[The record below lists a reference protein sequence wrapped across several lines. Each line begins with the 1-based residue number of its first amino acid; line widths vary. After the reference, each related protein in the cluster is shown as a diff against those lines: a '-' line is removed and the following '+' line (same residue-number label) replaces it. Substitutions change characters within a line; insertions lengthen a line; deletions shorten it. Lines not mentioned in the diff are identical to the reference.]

1 MENNIKEVEEALL
14 GLILTNKKID
24 DKLSQVFVFLDKSYF
39 SNKENQE
46 TFEMFKYFYDKKI
59 KEFDLTIIN
68 NYISNKKLSNIL
80 THSYINNLL
89 NNAGYI
95 SSLNFY
101 LSTINENNAK
111 NKLKQSLESSLKDI
125 PNLDSNNLIE
135 IIRNDLFQI
144 EDRKISTDFQKGGDR
159 KSVV

>member
-68 NYISNKKLSNIL
+68 NYISNKKL
-80 THSYINNLL
+80 
-89 NNAGYI
+89 
-95 SSLNFY
+95 
-101 LSTINENNAK
+101 
-111 NKLKQSLESSLKDI
+111 
-125 PNLDSNNLIE
+125 
-135 IIRNDLFQI
+135 
-144 EDRKISTDFQKGGDR
+144 
-159 KSVV
+159 